1 MPHADWIAGRIEG
14 QCLEPNGHSYHNAI
28 AFLFAW
34 NGSGD
39 VPILRE
45 SGWFFTWKP
54 LFNFQ
59 QPPAGQPSSIGPSDS
74 RSRLR
79 RIWWSSIWCSC
90 SPRGTQS
97 EFLLLTCLLLHH
109 FCKKGNKYVTT
120 YIDHNPRMSLF
131 LRWPNRV
138 AQRMVVFEAQCDKT
152 SMTSWWYITYG
163 IFINLMYIICNTMQF
178 IIYNTYIYIYTLQYT
193 LWLSWF
199 HAVCHHIS
207 QAMGACMVCRCL

>member
-1 MPHADWIAGRIEG
+1 MPHADWIVGRIEG

-109 FCKKGNKYVTT
+109 FCKKGNT
-120 YIDHNPRMSLF
+120 
-131 LRWPNRV
+131 W
-138 AQRMVVFEAQCDKT
+138 Q
-152 SMTSWWYITYG
+152 
-163 IFINLMYIICNTMQF
+163 
-178 IIYNTYIYIYTLQYT
+178 
-193 LWLSWF
+193 
-199 HAVCHHIS
+199 HIS
-207 QAMGACMVCRCL
+207 IIIPACRCSFGDQTVWHSGWSFLKLNATRQAWLVDCI